1 MNKVIVTLDNTEV
14 SKTTSMTLALS
25 RSTSGGFWEPDQCY
39 QLYME
44 SPYGG
49 DSNDYKSFDATK
61 PPVCTAITDDVVVEK
76 CEVYS

>member
-1 MNKVIVTLDNTEV
+1 
-14 SKTTSMTLALS
+14 
-25 RSTSGGFWEPDQCY
+25 
-39 QLYME
+39 ME

-49 DSNDYKSFDATK
+49 DSNDYKSFDAAK